1 MLVHWLFDREAM
13 LATIA
18 ARDTTSHVVLATD
31 RVLLPVP
38 VVGQYQTTDAACPL
52 LQRSSSVV
60 TSVFQSRPNAMVT
73 IRTVCLKF
81 SIDFLNV
88 GTFSLALAAQH
99 FPLILADS
107 QPLCKM

>member
-38 VVGQYQTTDAACPL
+38 VVGQYQTMRFATN
-52 LQRSSSVV
+52 
-60 TSVFQSRPNAMVT
+60 RPTATHDRPTAGENRRQLVRPCIETT
-73 IRTVCLKF
+73 IDKSGGR
-81 SIDFLNV
+81 
-88 GTFSLALAAQH
+88 H
-99 FPLILADS
+99 
-107 QPLCKM
+107 